1 MALVAEVEEAVTPG
15 VLVATAVLVVNAQ
28 DADDNDG
35 NDDNVCNDAVSPH
48 ACFVQLQIY

>member
-15 VLVATAVLVVNAQ
+15 VLVVTAVLGANAH
-28 DADDNDG
+28 DADD

-48 ACFVQLQIY
+48 ACFAQLQIY